1 MFCYIWNKS
10 RPALRGGAPKIQG
23 AQMSLVENT
32 PKVHPQKYQNEDEP
46 VPMLALV
53 PIHLRTG
60 TFGVDVTYGW
70 ALGTGLTPNGT

>member
-1 MFCYIWNKS
+1 MNNRHVLLYMKQIQ
-10 RPALRGGAPKIQG
+10 AGLEGGGAPPKIQG

-46 VPMLALV
+46 GPMLALV

-60 TFGVDVTYGW
+60 TFGVDEI
-70 ALGTGLTPNGT
+70 